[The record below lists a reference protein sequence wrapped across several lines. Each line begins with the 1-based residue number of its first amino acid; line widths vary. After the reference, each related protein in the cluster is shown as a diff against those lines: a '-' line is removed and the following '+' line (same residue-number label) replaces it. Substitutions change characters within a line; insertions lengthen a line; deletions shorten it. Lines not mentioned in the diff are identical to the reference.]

1 MQTAY
6 LTFLLQGGW
15 YAAEASC
22 VREILRLPGLT
33 SVSEA
38 PPYIIG
44 VMNYRRHIVPVMDLA
59 IRLGQSPW
67 SYRIQDYVIVLQHEN
82 VLLGII
88 VNEVQGVQDI
98 PLDSLK
104 THMALAESHA
114 GGYRFVQHI
123 ALLDAT
129 AIMVLDHALLLNT
142 ATEFRADRQPTTA
155 GGPATPWPPST
166 EPLLIRDS
174 TPVNPFNTMPLVFQ
188 QATPAELE
196 ILLDRARHLTS
207 SLEEGSATERI
218 ALAIVGLSGEY
229 FGVELKA
236 VCEFTNLQRLTPVPC
251 CPSYIVGDMNLR
263 GEILTVV
270 DIRHAL
276 QMPVIEATPTAKVM
290 IVPLGDALVGVLID
304 QIFDVF
310 DLDPSILTAL
320 PSAIKSINETYLK
333 GAVSCYGKMVA
344 ILDLQNI
351 LTSGSLTV
359 NEEI

>member
-6 LTFLLQGGW
+6 LTFLLQGAW
-15 YAAEASC
+15 YAVEALC
-22 VREILRLPGLT
+22 VREILRLPGLS

-44 VMNYRRHIVPVMDLA
+44 VMNYRGHIIPVMDLA

-67 SYRIQDYVIVLQHEN
+67 SHRIQDHVIVLQHEN
-82 VLLGII
+82 LLLGII

-98 PLDSLK
+98 PLDNLQ
-104 THMALAESHA
+104 THKALAETHA
-114 GGYRFVQHI
+114 GGYRLIRHL
-123 ALLDAT
+123 AKLDAT
-129 AIMVLDHALLLNT
+129 AIMVLDHDLLFHT
-142 ATEFRADRQPTTA
+142 STEFQADRQRTTA
-155 GGPATPWPPST
+155 GGPNTPRPPST
-166 EPLLIRDS
+166 EPILIRDS
-174 TPVNPFNTMPLVFQ
+174 TAANPFNTMPLIFQ

-196 ILLDRARHLTS
+196 ILLERARHLTS
-207 SLEEGSATERI
+207 SLEEESATERI

-236 VCEFTNLQRLTPVPC
+236 VREFTNLQRITPVPC

-270 DIRHAL
+270 DIRQAL
-276 QMPVIEATPTAKVM
+276 QMPVIDAAPTAKVM
-290 IVPLGDALVGVLID
+290 IVPLGDAMVGVLVE

-310 DLDPSILTAL
+310 DLDPSILNAL

-333 GAVSCYGKMVA
+333 GTVSCYGKMLA

>member
-15 YAAEASC
+15 YAVEAAC
-22 VREILRLPGLT
+22 VREILRLSGLT
-33 SVSEA
+33 SVAEV

-44 VMNYRRHIVPVMDLA
+44 VMNYRGHIVPVMDLA
-59 IRLGQSPW
+59 TRLGQSPW
-67 SYRIQDYVIVLQHEN
+67 SYRIQDHVIVLQHEN
-82 VLLGII
+82 VLLGMI

-114 GGYRFVQHI
+114 GGYRMVRHV
-123 ALLDAT
+123 AKLDAT
-129 AIMVLDHALLLNT
+129 AIMVLDHNLLFNT
-142 ATEFRADRQPTTA
+142 ATELPADRQPTDA
-155 GGPATPWPPST
+155 RGPATPWPPST
-166 EPLLIRDS
+166 EPILIRDS
-174 TPVNPFNTMPLVFQ
+174 TAANPINTMPLIFQ
-188 QATPAELE
+188 RATPAELE
-196 ILLDRARHLTS
+196 ILLERARHLTS
-207 SLEEGSATERI
+207 SLEEESAIEPI

-229 FGVELKA
+229 FGVELKT
-236 VCEFTNLQRLTPVPC
+236 VCEFTNLQRITPVPC

-270 DIRHAL
+270 DIRQAL
-276 QMPVIEATPTAKVM
+276 QMPVIEAAPTAKVM
-290 IVPLGDALVGVLID
+290 IVPLGDALVGVLVD

-310 DLDPSILTAL
+310 DLDPSILTSL
-320 PSAIKSINETYLK
+320 PSAIKSINETYLR
-333 GAVSCYGKMVA
+333 GTASCYGKTVA

-359 NEEI
+359 DEEI

>member
-15 YAAEASC
+15 YALEASC

-44 VMNYRRHIVPVMDLA
+44 VMNYRGHIVPVMDLA
-59 IRLGQSPW
+59 TRLGQSPW
-67 SYRIQDYVIVLQHEN
+67 PYRIQDHVIVLQHEH

-88 VNEVQGVQDI
+88 VNEVQGVQQI

-104 THMALAESHA
+104 THLALAESHA
-114 GGYRFVQHI
+114 GGYRFVRHL
-123 ALLDAT
+123 AMLDTT
-129 AIMVLDHALLLNT
+129 AIMVLDHDLLLNT
-142 ATEFRADRQPTTA
+142 ATELQADRQPVDTT
-155 GGPATPWPPST
+155 GPATPWPPST
-166 EPLLIRDS
+166 TPILIGDS

-196 ILLDRARHLTS
+196 IWIERAQHLTS
-207 SLEEGSATERI
+207 SLEEDSVTEHI

-229 FGVELKA
+229 FGIELNT
-236 VCEFTNLQRLTPVPC
+236 VREFTNLQRITPVPC
-251 CPSYIVGDMNLR
+251 CPSYVVGDMNLR

-270 DIRHAL
+270 DIRQAL
-276 QMPVIEATPTAKVM
+276 QMPVIEAAPTAKVM
-290 IVPLGDALVGVLID
+290 IVPLGDALVGVLVD

-310 DLDPSILTAL
+310 DFDPSVLTAL

-333 GAVSCYGKMVA
+333 GTVFCYGKMLA

-351 LTSGSLTV
+351 LTSGRLTV
-359 NEEI
+359 DEEI